1 MSGPQLAVAVDL
13 DRTLIWSRLSQGPL
27 AVEGLL
33 VCVEVYQGLEQS
45 FMTRRA
51 TELFAELA
59 RRVPVVPT
67 TTRTV
72 EQYRRVRLPGP
83 PPAHALCLNG
93 ARLLVDGVEDQ
104 GFSAL
109 MQQRVAAS
117 APYDEVTGDVAALCA
132 GRRFVKDLRDA
143 GRVFC
148 YVVVHQP
155 PPTAWLSELAGLA
168 GGHGW
173 TVNDQGNK
181 IYVVPERL
189 TKGAALSSL
198 RERTGWTSVLAAGDS
213 LLDASLL
220 EVADVAVV
228 PHGSQLALSGWSR
241 PHVVVTDAGGVL
253 AGEEILGRLHDEVTG
268 ATGIGA

>member
-1 MSGPQLAVAVDL
+1 MSGPQVAVAVDL

-27 AVEGLL
+27 AAAGPL
-33 VCVEVYQGLEQS
+33 VCVEHYQGLEQS

-72 EQYRRVRLPGP
+72 AQYLRVRLPGP
-83 PPAHALCLNG
+83 PLVHALCLNG

-104 GFSAL
+104 DFSVL
-109 MQQRVAAS
+109 MQQRVAESAS
-117 APYDEVTGDVAALCA
+117 YDEVTGDVAALCA
-132 GRRFVKDLRDA
+132 GSGFVKDLRDA
-143 GRVFC
+143 GGVFC
-148 YVVVHQP
+148 YVVVHQS
-155 PPTAWLSELAGLA
+155 PPTAWLAELVGLA
-168 GGHGW
+168 VAHGW
-173 TVNDQGNK
+173 TVNHQGNK

-228 PHGSQLALSGWSR
+228 PRGSQLALSGWSR
-241 PHVVVTDAGGVL
+241 THAVVTDAGGVL
-253 AGEEILGRLHDEVTG
+253 GGEEILGWLHAEVTG